1 MKNYFKYS
9 INKLKGL
16 FQNNQDNKLFT
27 LWISDDGVLPELQQL
42 SLKSMILTGH
52 EVKLYVYG
60 ELEHV
65 PKGIDVI
72 DGNKILDESNIFKYK
87 EGFNKGS
94 YSGFSNWF
102 RSKCLYE
109 NGEAWFDTDI
119 LAIKNVNFGGNGQ
132 IIASQYN
139 QDGAVNPLPAF
150 MRLKKKDKL
159 LKIMMDHM
167 EEVKDNV
174 VHGDTGPHLLK
185 SSMDDFPKYYK
196 YMMNPNFIA
205 SINFFDYMDFLKPS
219 KDIVPLLNFDEIWGF
234 HIWNAMFREYGF
246 ANEKSTSGF
255 YHDLKE
261 TIMSSSSEKE
271 YAEKIRTLL
280 EFNKSI

>member
-1 MKNYFKYS
+1 MKNYSKFS

-16 FQNNQDNKLFT
+16 FKKNQDNKLFT
-27 LWISDDGVLPELQQL
+27 LWISDTGELPELQQL

-65 PKGIDVI
+65 PEGVKVI

-102 RSKCLYE
+102 RAKCMYE
-109 NGEAWFDTDI
+109 KGEAWFDTDI
-119 LAIKNVNFGGNGQ
+119 LAIKNVNFKGNGQ

-139 QDGAVNPLPAF
+139 QDGTINPLQAF
-150 MRLKKKDKL
+150 IRLKKRDKL
-159 LKIMMDHM
+159 LKIMIEHM

-174 VHGDTGPHLLK
+174 IHGDTGPHLLK

-246 ANEKSTSGF
+246 ANEKSNSGF
-255 YHDLKE
+255 YYDLKKAILGNSTKE
-261 TIMSSSSEKE
+261 EYEKKIDNIIKVNSS
-271 YAEKIRTLL
+271 
-280 EFNKSI
+280 